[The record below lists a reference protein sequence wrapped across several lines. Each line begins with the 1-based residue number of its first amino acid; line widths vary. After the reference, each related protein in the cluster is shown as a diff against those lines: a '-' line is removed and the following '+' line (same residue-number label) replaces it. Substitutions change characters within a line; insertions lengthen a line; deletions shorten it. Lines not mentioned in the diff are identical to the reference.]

1 MTTPGPQNAA
11 AAERPFAA
19 EHSVMAVN
27 ADAVRRIGEGARQ
40 LIEQGDLEDAA
51 AYLQAAARLAWLN
64 QPGGF
69 ALTELDALAGRIAE
83 LTVPPW
89 PAASPSSRGGRPR
102 VLHVITEVYESGGH
116 TRLAGRWIARDRKRD
131 HTIVLT
137 RQYGVHPGFKAE
149 VARSGAKLLSVGDKS
164 TPVLERARALRA
176 TAAAFDVVV
185 AHIHPDDAGAVIA
198 LQPGPGRPP
207 TLFMNH
213 ADVAPWMGAQA
224 FDVLVGFRHSAR
236 IIEELRGIAHERCV
250 RVPLAC
256 DPPAAA
262 PPSRAD
268 ARRRLGIAGD
278 AEIILTVGH
287 YGKFAPLTEHSL
299 ADAVLRVLQTRPD
312 ATVIAVG
319 PTADQP
325 PWSRVIPEAGG
336 RLIAAGVQP
345 ELAGY
350 YAAADV
356 LLESYPIGGGTVVM
370 EAALA
375 GLPVVSYRP
384 APLARELFWQEPI
397 GDPDPRLHA
406 GDPTELAAHISLL
419 LEDPA
424 ERARRADALRDLTL
438 DLHAGSGWTEQL
450 ESAYQRATELAGG
463 PNPEAPAIPVLGED
477 DDLFPMLWRY
487 NHRSGGSS
495 PPQVVNASA
504 RALELAAVSPAIR
517 ARFAD
522 LQVDASSP
530 LPEPFAGAI
539 AAPALDE
546 TSIAEQLEAMRELRS
561 IAVVAQ
567 VALGLPRDDLEQAI
581 ALVEPILAEQDAR
594 AGWELDVDVVPYDGA
609 GPAVSLEWLA
619 IATED
624 DERAWWR
631 DAPVHRLTRTPAHA

>member
-1 MTTPGPQNAA
+1 MT
-11 AAERPFAA
+11 
-19 EHSVMAVN
+19 VN

-40 LIEQGDLEDAA
+40 LIEQGNLEDAA
-51 AYLQAAARLAWLN
+51 AYLQAAARAAWLN

-69 ALTELDALAGRIAE
+69 ALPELDTLAGQIAE
-83 LTVPPW
+83 RALPPW
-89 PAASPSSRGGRPR
+89 AAGSRTSRHGRPR
-102 VLHVITEVYESGGH
+102 VLHVITEVYASGGH
-116 TRLAGRWIARDRKRD
+116 TRLAARWIARDRKRD
-131 HTIVLT
+131 HTVVLT
-137 RQYGVHPGFKAE
+137 RQHAAHPSFKADLD
-149 VARSGAKLLSVGDKS
+149 RSDAAILSVGNKAV
-164 TPVLERARALRA
+164 PILERARGLRA
-176 TAAAFDVVV
+176 MAATFDCVV

-198 LQPGPGRPP
+198 LQPGPSRPP

-224 FDVLVGFRHSAR
+224 FDVLVGFRRSAR

-256 DPPAAA
+256 DPPAAT
-262 PPSRAD
+262 PPSRAA
-268 ARRRLGIAGD
+268 ARQRLGIPAD

-299 ADAVLRVLQTRPD
+299 ADAVMPTLEARPA

-325 PWSRVIPEAGG
+325 PWNHVIPRAGH
-336 RLIAAGVQP
+336 RLIAAGVQTD
-345 ELAGY
+345 LTDY

-406 GDPTELAAHISLL
+406 GDPAELLAHISLL
-419 LEDPA
+419 LDDPA
-424 ERARRADALRDLTL
+424 ERTRRADTMRDLTL
-438 DLHAGSGWTEQL
+438 DLHAGRGWTEQL
-450 ESAYQRATELAGG
+450 ESAYARAIELTGG
-463 PNPEAPAIPVLGED
+463 PEPEAPSVPVLSDD

-504 RALELAAVSPAIR
+504 RALELAASSPAIR
-517 ARFAD
+517 ARFPD

-530 LPEPFAGAI
+530 LPEPFSGVI
-539 AAPALDE
+539 AAPPLDE
-546 TSIAEQLEAMRELRS
+546 SAITEQLRAMRELRS

-567 VALGLPRDDLEQAI
+567 VALGLPRDELERAI
-581 ALVEPILAEQDAR
+581 ALVEPILAEEDAR
-594 AGWELDVDVVPYDGA
+594 AGFELDVDVVPYDGA
-609 GPAVSLEWLA
+609 GPPVSPDWLA

-624 DERAWWR
+624 DGRAWWD
-631 DAPVHRLTRTPAHA
+631 DAPVHRLTRTPAHV

>member
-1 MTTPGPQNAA
+1 MTTAGPQTAA
-11 AAERPFAA
+11 AAEHPFAA

-27 ADAVRRIGEGARQ
+27 ADAVRRIGEGARR

-51 AYLQAAARLAWLN
+51 AYLQAAARIAWLN

-69 ALTELDALAGRIAE
+69 ALPHLDDLAAQIAD
-83 LTVPPW
+83 LAVPPW
-89 PAASPSSRGGRPR
+89 PAAARSSRSGRPR

-131 HTIVLT
+131 HTVVLT
-137 RQYGVHPGFKAE
+137 RQYHAHPAFKAE
-149 VARSGAKLLSVGDKS
+149 LARSDTKLLSVGDKS
-164 TPVLERARALRA
+164 TPILERARGLRA
-176 TAAAFDVVV
+176 IAATFDVVV
-185 AHIHPDDAGAVIA
+185 AHIHPDDAGSVIA
-198 LQPGPGRPP
+198 LQPGRDRPP

-213 ADVAPWMGAQA
+213 ADVAPWMGADA

-262 PPSRAD
+262 PPSRAA
-268 ARRRLGIAGD
+268 ARQRLGIAGD
-278 AEIILTVGH
+278 AEIVLTVGH

-299 ADAVLRVLQTRPD
+299 ADAVLPLLHARPS

-319 PTADQP
+319 PTPDQP
-325 PWSRVIPEAGG
+325 PWNKAIPDADG
-336 RLIAAGVQP
+336 RLVAAGVQAD
-345 ELAGY
+345 LADY

-406 GDPTELAAHISLL
+406 GSPAELAAHIALL
-419 LEDPA
+419 LDDPA
-424 ERARRADALRDLTL
+424 ERTRRADALRDLTL

-450 ESAYQRATELAGG
+450 ESAYGRAAELAGG
-463 PNPEAPAIPVLGED
+463 PSPDAPSIPVLGED

-504 RALELAAVSPAIR
+504 RALELGAASPAIR
-517 ARFAD
+517 ARFPD

-539 AAPALDE
+539 AAPSLDE
-546 TSIAEQLEAMRELRS
+546 TAIAEQLDAMRELRS

-567 VALGLPRDDLEQAI
+567 VALGLPRDELERAI

-609 GPAVSLEWLA
+609 GPVVSPEWLA

-631 DAPVHRLTRTPAHA
+631 DAPVHRLTRTPAHV